1 MNKLRFA
8 LIGCGRISKNHIVA
22 SAENK
27 DICELVAVCDPV
39 TERAEQKAAQ
49 YEELMG
55 VRPAVYADYKKM
67 LEEMEI
73 DCCAIATESGYH
85 AEIALYCI
93 QHGKHVL
100 VEKPMA
106 LSTADAEKM
115 IAEAKAHKVTLAY
128 AIRTALT
135 HRSSSCTRRW
145 RTAVLESW
153 STAQRAS
160 FGTAQCRTM
169 SRLRGAVPGRRTAV
183 R

>member
-49 YEELMG
+49 YEEWMG

-93 QHGKHVL
+93 CL
-100 VEKPMA
+100 
-106 LSTADAEKM
+106 LYT
-115 IAEAKAHKVTLAY
+115 
-128 AIRTALT
+128 
-135 HRSSSCTRRW
+135 
-145 RTAVLESW
+145 
-153 STAQRAS
+153 
-160 FGTAQCRTM
+160 
-169 SRLRGAVPGRRTAV
+169 SRCV
-183 R
+183 

>member
-55 VRPAVYADYKKM
+55 RAPAVYADYKDA
-67 LEEMEI
+67 EEMEI

-106 LSTADAEKM
+106 LSTADAE
-115 IAEAKAHKVTLAY
+115 
-128 AIRTALT
+128 R
-135 HRSSSCTRRW
+135 
-145 RTAVLESW
+145 
-153 STAQRAS
+153 
-160 FGTAQCRTM
+160 
-169 SRLRGAVPGRRTAV
+169 
-183 R
+183 